1 MQNIS
6 DALSSQALEKDYTR
20 QSRHYDQKRY
30 LNQRATF
37 TSTYE
42 SALLRKAIETYAPQR
57 RTLVDV
63 ACGTGH
69 FTLQVA
75 NLFHHVVG
83 IDLTRAMLEQAQAK
97 QKTKTNLGVSFVQG
111 SVTDLPFPD
120 DYADVVISTR
130 FLHLFPRERHP
141 EIVTHLMRVIR
152 PGGILIL
159 EHDWYY
165 GLYRRIRTGYWST
178 YHAGEVP
185 EEIGRRLVRI
195 GVLAPGL
202 PTLAQFL
209 PWLATWL
216 AQGFV
221 SAPLNRLST
230 RVILVYQK
238 RARDEK
244 R

>member
-1 MQNIS
+1 MQKIS
-6 DALSSQALEKDYTR
+6 EALSSQTLEKDYAR

-30 LNQRATF
+30 LNRKAIF

-42 SALLRKAIETYAPQR
+42 GGLLRKAIETYAPRR

-83 IDLTRAMLEQAQAK
+83 IDLTWDMLEQAQDKAA
-97 QKTKTNLGVSFVQG
+97 TKMDPSVSFVQG
-111 SVTDLPFPD
+111 SVTSLPLPD

-141 EIVTHLMRVIR
+141 EIVTHLIRVLR

-178 YHAGEVP
+178 YHTGEMP
-185 EEIGRRLVRI
+185 EEKGRRLVRI

-202 PTLAQFL
+202 PTLAQVL
-209 PWLATWL
+209 PRFATWL

-238 RARDEK
+238 RERNEK